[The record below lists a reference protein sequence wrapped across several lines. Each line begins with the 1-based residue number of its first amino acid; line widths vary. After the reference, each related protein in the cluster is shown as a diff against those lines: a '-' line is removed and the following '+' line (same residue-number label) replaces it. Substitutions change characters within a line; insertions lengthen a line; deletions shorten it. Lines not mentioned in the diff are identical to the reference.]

1 MLKEIITPI
10 IMMDKLQTLKRDKKQ
25 FQVKLMTKDMKVL
38 SKERKEEI
46 LSSKIYLDHYQSS
59 SMEDVGNG
67 AYHQEVLVIDRSLL
81 VEIQGNPGPIS
92 DSRDTLFFGNDR
104 QSTFNE
110 NE

>member
-46 LSSKIYLDHYQSS
+46 LSSKVYLDHYQSS

-92 DSRDTLFFGNDR
+92 DLRDTLFFENDR